1 MLQRDVSPQ
10 YLSVLKAKLVRGRMF
25 TEADDANHS
34 QVTIL
39 NESMARKYFPGE
51 DPIGKMIGDGD
62 LTPKSMRQ
70 VVGVDRRCARGSAR

>member
-10 YLSVLKAKLVRGRMF
+10 YLTTLKAKLVRGRMF
-25 TEADDANHS
+25 TEADDANHP

-51 DPIGKMIGDGD
+51 DPLGKMIGDGD
-62 LTPKSMRQ
+62 LRPNPC
-70 VVGVDRRCARGSAR
+70 DRWLE